1 MLEKLSG
8 AMGDAFNADAIEA
21 GVHGEDEGE
30 DGEDEPAD
38 NSVHEAASSGMIK
51 PFCLLRS
58 AWAASLLCFYDLRR
72 LALAICSQRA

>member
-38 NSVHEAASSGMIK
+38 NSVHEAASSGMIN
-51 PFCLLRS
+51 PFCMLQI
-58 AWAASLLCFYDLRR
+58 AWAASFLCLYNLRR
-72 LALAICSQRA
+72 LALAICSQTA